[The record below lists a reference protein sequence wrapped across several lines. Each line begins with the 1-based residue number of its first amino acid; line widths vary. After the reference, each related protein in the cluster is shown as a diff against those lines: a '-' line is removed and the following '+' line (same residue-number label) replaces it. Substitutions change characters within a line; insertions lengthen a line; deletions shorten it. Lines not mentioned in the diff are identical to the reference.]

1 MPDLDFDN
9 IRLWLDENEK
19 YASSIKADDPGFGIA
34 QEMLGIISKARGS
47 LHPSAD
53 STANYMPNKEII
65 EQLSTLRVQAEQAAL
80 KGKR

>member
-1 MPDLDFDN
+1 MADLDFDN
-9 IRLWLDENEK
+9 LRLWLDENEK
-19 YASSIKADDPGFGIA
+19 YASSFRTDDPGFGLA
-34 QEMLGIISKARGS
+34 QEMLGIISKARGG

-80 KGKR
+80 KGRR

>member
-1 MPDLDFDN
+1 MADLDFDN
-9 IRLWLDENEK
+9 IRLWLDENER

-34 QEMLGIISKARGS
+34 QEMLGIISRARGS

-65 EQLSTLRVQAEQAAL
+65 EQLSTLRIQAEQAAL